1 MCRKLTLP
9 NNYFYDKLTIGQESY
24 DDFIRGRN
32 ATGTV
37 GSTRFGQPLTS
48 HVRNRLETLKRN
60 PEGNRVGNL
69 YRINS
74 AGEEVIKPKKMR

>member
-9 NNYFYDKLTIGQESY
+9 NNYFYDTLTIGQESY

-37 GSTRFGQPLTS
+37 GSARFGQPLTS

-74 AGEEVIKPKKMR
+74 AGEEVIKPKK

>member
-32 ATGTV
+32 ATG
-37 GSTRFGQPLTS
+37 
-48 HVRNRLETLKRN
+48 
-60 PEGNRVGNL
+60 NRVGNL